1 MKTISIYIVD
11 DHKLFVEGITALIS
25 DEPDL
30 EVIGYSLSGKDYLEQ
45 APGLHAKVY
54 LLDINMPEL
63 SGIELC
69 YQIRKNDPQGH
80 VLTLSMHD
88 DIQNIKKMF
97 QAGAI
102 GYIQKAASMEELLK
116 AIRSVAEGK
125 RYLGQDIQEGVL
137 ESLSNQELHGETTD
151 RITRLTPRELE
162 VLKLI
167 ARDLSTAEIAERLF
181 ISERTVETH
190 RKNIFSKTNARSVV
204 GLVRYALQ
212 HGYVELER

>member
-1 MKTISIYIVD
+1 MRTISIYIVD
-11 DHKLFVEGITALIS
+11 DHKLFVEGIIALIS
-25 DEPDL
+25 DESDL
-30 EVIGYSLSGKDYLEQ
+30 KVIGYSLSGKSYFEQ
-45 APGLHAKVY
+45 APGLHADVY
-54 LLDINMPEL
+54 LLDINMPDL

-69 YQIRKNDPQGH
+69 YQIRKNDPYGH

-102 GYIQKAASMEELLK
+102 GYIQKAASMEELLI

-137 ESLSNQELHGETTD
+137 ESLAGQEAQGEPTD
-151 RITRLTPRELE
+151 RINRLTPRELE

-167 ARDLSTAEIAERLF
+167 ARDLSTAEIAEKLF

-190 RKNIFSKTNARSVV
+190 RKNIFSKTNARTVV
-204 GLVRYALQ
+204 GLMHYALKQ
-212 HGYVELER
+212 GYVELER